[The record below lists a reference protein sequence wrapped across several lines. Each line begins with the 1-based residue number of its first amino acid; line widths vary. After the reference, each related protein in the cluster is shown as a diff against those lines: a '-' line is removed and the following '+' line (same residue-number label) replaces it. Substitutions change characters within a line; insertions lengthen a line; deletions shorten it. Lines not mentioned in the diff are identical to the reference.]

1 MALKAQ
7 ERAFTKHFLLFKM
20 YFLLSR
26 EKQIMYFALKWKERE
41 GAPTKCAWNSKKGPK
56 SALKIDPNF
65 APKSKK
71 GAEEEV
77 VVVGD

>member
-1 MALKAQ
+1 
-7 ERAFTKHFLLFKM
+7 
-20 YFLLSR
+20 
-26 EKQIMYFALKWKERE
+26 MYFALKWKERE